1 VSRHNLSFV
10 ELRRRKDFWYEFA
23 GFCDDSAQ
31 KKRFQIYGD
40 LMIEVYPEAEQT
52 LENKKAKRRYNMQ
65 PFQQRVIDEKL
76 ELDEK
81 ITKLAAFRTTSLFD
95 SIDPSEQSRM
105 TDQEVTMREYSRILG
120 ERITFFQEA
129 NQNGK

>member
-1 VSRHNLSFV
+1 
-10 ELRRRKDFWYEFA
+10 
-23 GFCDDSAQ
+23 
-31 KKRFQIYGD
+31 
-40 LMIEVYPEAEQT
+40 
-52 LENKKAKRRYNMQ
+52 MQ

-81 ITKLAAFRTTSLFD
+81 ITKLAVFRTTSLFD

-120 ERITFFQEA
+120 ERIAFFQET